1 MSIASIASSGM
12 NAAALRQQ
20 VAASNIARQSD
31 PGADRQGVASSAL
44 PDGGVTASV
53 TAAPDDAAAP
63 ASDLVDSLAA
73 GNDFKANA
81 KVLARA
87 DEMVGSLLDV
97 LA

>member
-1 MSIASIASSGM
+1 
-12 NAAALRQQ
+12 
-20 VAASNIARQSD
+20 
-31 PGADRQGVASSAL
+31 L